1 MTGNVKSLVNWYGE
15 KEVRSQ
21 VDDDGQIW
29 FVAKDVCDILGH
41 SNSRKAIQDHCDDD
55 DVTKS
60 YIGVNTGL
68 GDQKVEFNLINESG
82 LYSLIFGSTLSE
94 AKKFKKWVT
103 SEVLPEIRQSGKY
116 FIKRHE
122 MYSRIELMREIEK
135 AAFKSMTQSLKDHGE
150 AERTHGHAYSLY
162 NNLIYKLV
170 LGKTAKDIK
179 NENGLKETDSVKDF
193 IDKDKLIVI
202 DGAERLVDAMLRMGH
217 EYENIKFNLEKM
229 LIKNIKYKSVL

>member
-29 FVAKDVCDILGH
+29 FVAKDVCDVLDIKDSSQAVERLDYEEKLM
-41 SNSRKAIQDHCDDD
+41 RKLYVSGQDREMW
-55 DVTKS
+55 
-60 YIGVNTGL
+60 I
-68 GDQKVEFNLINESG
+68 INESG
-82 LYSLIFGSTLSE
+82 LYSLVLTSNKPE

>member
-1 MTGNVKSLVNWYGE
+1 
-15 KEVRSQ
+15 
-21 VDDDGQIW
+21 
-29 FVAKDVCDILGH
+29 
-41 SNSRKAIQDHCDDD
+41 
-55 DVTKS
+55 
-60 YIGVNTGL
+60 
-68 GDQKVEFNLINESG
+68 
-82 LYSLIFGSTLSE
+82 
-94 AKKFKKWVT
+94 
-103 SEVLPEIRQSGKY
+103 
-116 FIKRHE
+116 